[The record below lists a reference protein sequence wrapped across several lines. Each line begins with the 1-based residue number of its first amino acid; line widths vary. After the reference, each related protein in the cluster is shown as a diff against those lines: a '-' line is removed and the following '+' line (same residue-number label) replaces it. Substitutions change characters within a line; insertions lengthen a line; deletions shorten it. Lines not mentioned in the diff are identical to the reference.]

1 MLVTFPRT
9 LSNIIKNVR
18 TKDSVSVYGGIKRR
32 ESSHGRSVTYLL
44 KSALFRFLCI
54 VHIFHLLSNAA
65 FVGCCFSSYHV

>member
-32 ESSHGRSVTYLL
+32 DAHGRSVTYLL
-44 KSALFRFLCI
+44 KSTLFRFLCI
-54 VHIFHLLSNAA
+54 VRIFHLLSNAA
-65 FVGCCFSSYHV
+65 FLGCCFSSYHV